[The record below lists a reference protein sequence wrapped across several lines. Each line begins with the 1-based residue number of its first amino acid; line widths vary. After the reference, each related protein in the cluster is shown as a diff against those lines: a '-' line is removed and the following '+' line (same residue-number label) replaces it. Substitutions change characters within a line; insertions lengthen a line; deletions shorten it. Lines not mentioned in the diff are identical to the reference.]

1 MRYTVLSVFMFRA
14 ESHRI
19 FPTPFIDPFQSITIT
34 IRMIV
39 STAGWWFVQFDGQ
52 VDIGVYV
59 CCREK
64 NVEKQND
71 KDRYQLHLKVKYIS
85 VSQGIGSNITFSLCR
100 VSCFLVLRYNCSF
113 CSNFSNWFS
122 LSNASLPTPWWRHST
137 GCRFFTPLHLLSFLK
152 SGM

>member
-1 MRYTVLSVFMFRA
+1 MSFTVLRVEVQQWEDEGISLPVGGQSEEGVEADDVVEEEGHQEDCGQVAMRDTVHSVFMFRA

-39 STAGWWFVQFDGQ
+39 STAWWWFVQFDGQ

-59 CCREK
+59 CCRKK

-71 KDRYQLHLKVKYIS
+71 KDRYQLHLKVKCNS
-85 VSQGIGSNITFSLCR
+85 TLIT
-100 VSCFLVLRYNCSF
+100 
-113 CSNFSNWFS
+113 
-122 LSNASLPTPWWRHST
+122 AT
-137 GCRFFTPLHLLSFLK
+137 
-152 SGM
+152 